1 MADRQLTK
9 LLTELGQE
17 VVIQPDGRSATRD
30 ELLAAAL
37 WDLALGGVFETPE
50 GTPRFFRPDK
60 QIAMFILERRE
71 GRMPVNSSTDGDK
84 DKLTAAEKIDDLAKE
99 RINAEAD
106 AVEADSLDPLPGD
119 SSDLDVPHYG
129 PPGAQE
135 TDTES

>member
-1 MADRQLTK
+1 MADRRLTQ

-17 VVIQPDGRSATRD
+17 VVIHSDGRSATRD

-37 WDLALGGVFETPE
+37 WDLALGGIFETPKS
-50 GTPRFFRPDK
+50 GPRFFRPDK

-84 DKLTAAEKIDDLAKE
+84 DKLTAADKIDGLAKE

-106 AVEADSLDPLPGD
+106 AVEADALDAIPSD
-119 SSDLDVPHYG
+119 SSDLDVPDNG
-129 PPGAQE
+129 PPGAEE